1 MPYWSIGY
9 LGIVWDLLFWALL
22 IAVIIWLLKNNFQNR
37 DALELLKRKYVR
49 GEISRR
55 EFEEM
60 KRDLRRN

>member
-37 DALELLKRKYVR
+37 DAFELLKRKYVR

>member
-9 LGIVWDLLFWALL
+9 LGIAWDLLFWALL